1 MQSNDVTIIERSTY
15 NFLEWLGDV
24 GGLFDA
30 VVIVGGVFI
39 APIATIALK
48 IELLTEV
55 FRKVLPAPAPTDL
68 GAHMLSYFSNRD
80 KITWLCKKKWR

>member
-30 VVIVGGVFI
+30 VIIVGGVLI
-39 APIATIALK
+39 APIATIAL
-48 IELLTEV
+48 
-55 FRKVLPAPAPTDL
+55 
-68 GAHMLSYFSNRD
+68 
-80 KITWLCKKKWR
+80 